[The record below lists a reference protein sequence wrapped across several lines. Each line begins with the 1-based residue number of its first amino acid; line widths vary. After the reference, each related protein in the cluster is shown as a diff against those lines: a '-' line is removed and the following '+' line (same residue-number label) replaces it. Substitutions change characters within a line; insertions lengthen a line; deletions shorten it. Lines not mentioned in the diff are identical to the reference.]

1 MPPSHNFAAINK
13 GAEKPAARPMTKR
26 KMPSHTRAP
35 ETGSGSLGSNGG
47 AEPDDGCAMM
57 SASRDMFC
65 RVSDWR
71 IASNETEISH
81 GRVSWQTRWTYFA
94 MGPLASSIG

>member
-26 KMPSHTRAP
+26 KMPSHRRAP

-47 AEPDDGCAMM
+47 LEPNGGCAMM
-57 SASRDMFC
+57 SVSRGVFFV
-65 RVSDWR
+65 VSDWR
-71 IASNETEISH
+71 IASNEKEISH
-81 GRVSWQTRWTYFA
+81 GYR
-94 MGPLASSIG
+94 